1 MKACNAE
8 DDKVGIDNCVKLT
21 NFENDQAGN
30 CEVAVVKRK
39 RLAMSDW

>member
-8 DDKVGIDNCVKLT
+8 DDKVGIDNCVKHS

-30 CEVAVVKRK
+30 GEVAVVKRK

>member
-8 DDKVGIDNCVKLT
+8 DDKVGIDNCVKHS
-21 NFENDQAGN
+21 NDENDQAGAG
-30 CEVAVVKRK
+30 EVAVVKRK